1 MVIEGVD
8 GRRNADGRLANGWK
22 VADVKAIE
30 EYLASPAPGTVLAL
44 VAEELKKDA
53 PLTKACAKAG
63 DVLAFEVAKRNVA
76 SWVAERFKQAGAR
89 AEPDAC
95 AALVH
100 LVGEDFHQLANEID
114 KLALWAGDEPIG
126 QNEVELLVAAV
137 AETPTFALTDAW
149 AQRDGGRTLAA
160 SETIFEREGRP
171 RRDTAP
177 RMAGALS
184 NHLSFMRRCQ
194 QLAAEGV
201 RPRDAASTLKRH
213 PFYVEKVFAQ
223 AANFSEDELRDAVV
237 RLAGLDHALKGGS
250 KLAPDLE
257 LQRALIDLSAP
268 ARRSTD
274 EARLRAA
281 CGAHAQPGDE
291 AGCAGLLARGRV
303 LVQRAAGRALVDR
316 AHELEI
322 LGGEL
327 VLVSCG
333 GRSLEPL
340 RQGLH
345 RGAVAEVLVVLPLG
359 DPDALFLLLNVR
371 HLEERPALGGRA
383 GS

>member
-1 MVIEGVD
+1 MAAAPDLKPVYLLTGSDRPKIETALARLRRHFEPEAVELVTAQEVSGADAAALCNVGSLFGDARLVVIEGVD

-22 VADVKAIE
+22 VADVKAVE
-30 EYLASPAPGTVLAL
+30 EYLSSPAPGTVLAL

-76 SWVAERFKQAGAR
+76 NWVAERFKQAGAR

-114 KLALWAGDEPIG
+114 KLALWAGGEPIG

-149 AQRDGGRTLAA
+149 AQRDGGMTLAA

-177 RMAGALS
+177 RMAGALT
-184 NHLSFMRRCQ
+184 NHLAFMRRCQ
-194 QLAAEGV
+194 HLAAEGA

-223 AANFSEDELRDAVV
+223 AANFSEDELREAIV
-237 RLAGLDHALKGGS
+237 RLAELDHALKGGS

-257 LQRALIDLSAP
+257 LQLALIDLSA
-268 ARRSTD
+268 
-274 EARLRAA
+274 E
-281 CGAHAQPGDE
+281 G
-291 AGCAGLLARGRV
+291 
-303 LVQRAAGRALVDR
+303 
-316 AHELEI
+316 
-322 LGGEL
+322 
-327 VLVSCG
+327 
-333 GRSLEPL
+333 
-340 RQGLH
+340 
-345 RGAVAEVLVVLPLG
+345 
-359 DPDALFLLLNVR
+359 
-371 HLEERPALGGRA
+371 
-383 GS
+383 